1 MQKQNFDVAYKTNTI
16 CDNKDNIKKSY
27 LVEEIEMAGFFS
39 KIKSSFKGK
48 DFEDDETLE
57 QTEEYVELDTTK
69 GSDGGQKIL
78 VKPFVLD
85 DFTDIKPILDALR
98 EGNTICLVNIRPLKE
113 KDLIEL
119 KRAINKLKKTT
130 DAIEGDIAGFSDD
143 YIVITPSFAEIYRSK
158 GATAEIKAT
167 VDNSDEE

>member
-1 MQKQNFDVAYKTNTI
+1 
-16 CDNKDNIKKSY
+16 
-27 LVEEIEMAGFFS
+27 MAGFFS

-48 DFEDDETLE
+48 DFDEEDAVE
-57 QTEEYVELDTTK
+57 QGEEYVELDTTK
-69 GSDGGQKIL
+69 GSESGQKII

-143 YIVITPSFAEIYRSK
+143 YIVITPGFAQIYRAK
-158 GATAEIKAT
+158 GTTAEIKEQA
-167 VDNSDEE
+167 SEEDDA

>member
-1 MQKQNFDVAYKTNTI
+1 
-16 CDNKDNIKKSY
+16 
-27 LVEEIEMAGFFS
+27 MAGFFS
-39 KIKSSFKGK
+39 KIKNSFKNRE
-48 DFEDDETLE
+48 FEDEETAD
-57 QTEEYVELDTTK
+57 TAEEYVELDTSRT
-69 GSDGGQKIL
+69 SEAGQKII
-78 VKPFVLD
+78 VKPFVLE

-130 DAIEGDIAGFSDD
+130 DAIEGDVAGFSDD

-158 GATAEIKAT
+158 GATAEIKTAET
-167 VDNSDEE
+167 DSEEE